1 MKIFSLWSKV
11 SLGLQLLIAL
21 VLGVLVALVWPQ
33 FSAFYQFLGQAF
45 ISLINMVIIPLVF
58 PVVVV
63 AVAGVIGKKS
73 FGKLLTK
80 SLLYFFG
87 VTTVITLIFVFAA
100 YYLGFG
106 QGVNI
111 GQTGGNIDGI
121 AKSIQLN
128 EFFLSFIPA
137 NIVKSL
143 SEGALLPIIVF
154 AIFLGY
160 GLGSLK
166 EDKSQKFI
174 DLLQIPAFLCRQTDL
189 LVAAAETG
197 KAVNIKKGQ
206 FLAPWDMKNVVNK
219 FCEVG
224 NENIM
229 LCERG
234 ATFGYNNLVV
244 DMRGLLEMRKF
255 GFPVVFDATHSVQ
268 IPGGKGDSTGGNR
281 EYVYP
286 LARAAVSVGV
296 DGIFAEVHPDPDKG
310 LSDGPNMLKLENVEE
325 ILTNLLK
332 YDKLTKEL

>member
-1 MKIFSLWSKV
+1 MLIDKVKEVKITDKITVGNGKIF
-11 SLGLQLLIAL
+11 LIAGPCVIESEDL
-21 VLGVLVALVWPQ
+21 VMEVATKMKEITDKLGINYIFKASFDKANRSSISSFRGPGIDKGLEILARVKEKYGVALATDIHESWQ
-33 FSAFYQFLGQAF
+33 CEKA
-45 ISLINMVIIPLVF
+45 
-58 PVVVV
+58 
-63 AVAGVIGKKS
+63 
-73 FGKLLTK
+73 
-80 SLLYFFG
+80 
-87 VTTVITLIFVFAA
+87 
-100 YYLGFG
+100 
-106 QGVNI
+106 
-111 GQTGGNIDGI
+111 
-121 AKSIQLN
+121 
-128 EFFLSFIPA
+128 
-137 NIVKSL
+137 
-143 SEGALLPIIVF
+143 
-154 AIFLGY
+154 
-160 GLGSLK
+160 K
-166 EDKSQKFI
+166 EDI

>member
-1 MKIFSLWSKV
+1 MKLKEFEKSKIFIFLKLKKISKKIDV
-11 SLGLQLLIAL
+11 VVKYKRSFLERIKVMLIDKVKEVKITDKITVGNGKIFLIAGPCVIESEDL
-21 VLGVLVALVWPQ
+21 VMEVAKKMKEITDKLGINYIFKASFDKANRSSISSFRGPGIDKGLEILARVKDKYGVALATDIHEPWQ
-33 FSAFYQFLGQAF
+33 CE
-45 ISLINMVIIPLVF
+45 
-58 PVVVV
+58 
-63 AVAGVIGKKS
+63 KS
-73 FGKLLTK
+73 
-80 SLLYFFG
+80 
-87 VTTVITLIFVFAA
+87 
-100 YYLGFG
+100 
-106 QGVNI
+106 
-111 GQTGGNIDGI
+111 
-121 AKSIQLN
+121 
-128 EFFLSFIPA
+128 
-137 NIVKSL
+137 
-143 SEGALLPIIVF
+143 
-154 AIFLGY
+154 
-160 GLGSLK
+160 K
-166 EDKSQKFI
+166 EVI

-219 FCEVG
+219 FREVG

-310 LSDGPNMLKLENVEE
+310 LSDGPNMLKLENVQE